1 MFATLFAIGATAI
14 GGYGIANIN
23 AKNSTTWGGVWWKGF
38 VVSLCF
44 AGVSTVTYSLPR
56 CLEYDNPFPP
66 RTCIQVDTEP
76 QTFIAEES
84 AQRILFNTVVG
95 GSIGM
100 SLLAR
105 NLKKEGTSIEEYV

>member
-1 MFATLFAIGATAI
+1 MFATLFAIGASAI
-14 GGYGIANIN
+14 GGYGIADIN

-44 AGVSTVTYSLPR
+44 AGISAVTHSMPR
-56 CLEYDNPFPP
+56 CIEYDDPGPYGS
-66 RTCIQVDTEP
+66 CIQYDSEGPVGT
-76 QTFIAEES
+76 AEER